1 MGDNVMTNSK
11 TIVFLGVV
19 TTFGAFMGI
28 LADCFS
34 AWSPNTSEMETAF
47 SVSLDNIRG
56 FYDGKPRWTFV
67 LGNYFGVIFIPLHI
81 LGFFLSY
88 HALKPA
94 SPKWAIV
101 YLAVS
106 VYIIPVGVGLH
117 GTLAF
122 IGDIIQF
129 GNEGLIN
136 GIRIYWEPWAFYLV
150 FGYSIASILILT
162 LILTG
167 RSLYPRWVALVS
179 PIGFVV
185 FSGIVNA
192 ILPDSANGLK
202 VFLSIT
208 GLNLPLMVFFAITTW
223 VLVRHKK
230 EFSLSL

>member
-1 MGDNVMTNSK
+1 MTSPK
-11 TIVFLGVV
+11 TIVILGVV
-19 TTFGAFMGI
+19 TTFGAFMGV
-28 LADCFS
+28 LADFFS
-34 AWSPNTSEMETAF
+34 AWSPNPSEMETAF
-47 SVSLDNIRG
+47 SVSLDSIRG
-56 FYDGKPRWTFV
+56 FYEGKPRWTFV
-67 LGNYFGVIFIPLHI
+67 LGNYFGVLFIPLHI
-81 LGFFLSY
+81 LGFFLAY

-94 SPKWAIV
+94 SPKWAMV

-117 GTLAF
+117 GSLAF

-129 GNEGLIN
+129 GDEGLID
-136 GIRIYWEPWAFYLV
+136 GIRVYWEPWAFYLV
-150 FGYSIASILILT
+150 VGYSIVSILILS

-185 FSGIVNA
+185 FSSILTA

-208 GLNLPLMVFFAITTW
+208 GLNLPLMAFFAVTTW
-223 VLVRHKK
+223 VLVMHK
-230 EFSLSL
+230 EEISLSL